1 MEAPERSERES
12 QERPEH
18 PERRPGPSGP
28 LRAKAK
34 TRRQLL
40 EAYVTREDQHRKK
53 HYDFCSKQVLSVYTT
68 FPRPFFSRED
78 FRSHQVQTLHPPVQ
92 PTASPVTASV
102 ARSDEER
109 SAERPPANWGRSPR
123 FPVLLPNTK
132 ESLAPEA
139 VSTVSTPRKADRLLL
154 LKTSPAWSFGWQ
166 GVGRRYPGAPPR
178 GPRDTDFRSLRDSLV
193 FDDSRLLEDPRSIAV
208 SEMR

>member
-28 LRAKAK
+28 LKAKAK

-78 FRSHQVQTLHPPVQ
+78 FRSHQAQAPVQTLHPPVQ
-92 PTASPVTASV
+92 PTATPVTPSV
-102 ARSDEER
+102 ARSDEEP

-123 FPVLLPNTK
+123 FPVLLPDTK

-154 LKTSPAWSFGWQ
+154 LKTSPAWSFGCQ

-193 FDDSRLLEDPRSIAV
+193 FDDSRLLEAV
-208 SEMR
+208 TGLRR